1 MVKRGSIAPNGQTG
15 CERANSTYNLFK
27 TKLSVRMKLPM
38 IKARLRI
45 KSNGPP
51 TSMFK
56 PRAIR
61 DMWLKN
67 GHQYAETVTEK
78 KVVINRIR
86 KDDKTNYTS
95 KIFD

>member
-15 CERANSTYNLFK
+15 CERANSTYNLLK
-27 TKLSVRMKLPM
+27 TKLSARIKLPM
-38 IKARLRI
+38 IKERLWI

-51 TSMFK
+51 SSMFK
-56 PRAIR
+56 LCAVCE
-61 DMWLKN
+61 MWLKN
-67 GHQYAETVTEK
+67 GHQYVETVTEK

-95 KIFD
+95 KILD